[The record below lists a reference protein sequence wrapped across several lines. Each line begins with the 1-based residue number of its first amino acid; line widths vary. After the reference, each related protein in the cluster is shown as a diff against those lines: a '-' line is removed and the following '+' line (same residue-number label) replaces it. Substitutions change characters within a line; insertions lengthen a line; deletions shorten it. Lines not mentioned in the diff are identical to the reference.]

1 MLSSVIDRHRRV
13 GPWRVGLLMGLVWM
27 AIGVMAVSCQADE
40 VVDLAADFPGFRA
53 TFVLRDV
60 TAGRTVRHDPA
71 LAAARSAPCST
82 FKIPNS
88 IIGLETD
95 VVADESFVLPWDGKT
110 RDVEAWNHD
119 HDLRSAIRDSVV
131 WYYQELARR
140 VGEKQMRE
148 WLASLR
154 YGNQDVSGGIDRFW
168 LGPSLRISP
177 DEQVDFLA
185 RLHAGE
191 LPTSARSVGIVK
203 EILVQSGPPGVVYR
217 GKTGSCRD
225 PQAAAPHGWWVGSVE
240 RDARL
245 YVFAARIEGEGASG
259 RVCRPLAEKALVRL
273 GVLPPTV
280 EKKEAR

>member
-1 MLSSVIDRHRRV
+1 
-13 GPWRVGLLMGLVWM
+13 MGFG
-27 AIGVMAVSCQADE
+27 AAGSCQADD
-40 VVDLAADFPGFRA
+40 VVDLTSDFPGFRA

-60 TAGRTVRHDPA
+60 TGGRAVRHDPA
-71 LAAARSAPCST
+71 LAATRAAPCST

-88 IIGLETD
+88 IIGLETG
-95 VVADESFVLPWDGKT
+95 VLADASSVLSWDGKT
-110 RDVEAWNHD
+110 RDVAAWNRD

-140 VGEKQMRE
+140 VGEERMRG

-154 YGNQDVSGGIDRFW
+154 YGNQDISGGIDRFW
-168 LGPSLRISP
+168 LGSSLRISP

-191 LPTSARSVGIVK
+191 LPATARSVGIVK
-203 EILVQSGPPGVVYR
+203 EILVQDGPPGVVYR

-225 PQAAAPHGWWVGSVE
+225 PGAAAPHGWWVGSVE

-259 RVCRPLAEKALVRL
+259 RACRPLAEKALVRL
-273 GVLPPTV
+273 GVLPATL

>member
-1 MLSSVIDRHRRV
+1 MIHHCRRRGPSRPVLVTALVTALV
-13 GPWRVGLLMGLVWM
+13 GVGFGALAG
-27 AIGVMAVSCQADE
+27 SCVADE
-40 VVDLAADFPGFRA
+40 VVDLAAAFPGFRA

-60 TAGRTVRHDPA
+60 AGRRTVRHEPA
-71 LAAARSAPCST
+71 LAARRAAPCST

-88 IIGLETD
+88 IIGLETG
-95 VVADESFVLPWDGKT
+95 VLADASSVLPWDGKA
-110 RDVEAWNHD
+110 RDVAAWNRD

-140 VGEKQMRE
+140 VGEERMRG

-154 YGNQDVSGGIDRFW
+154 YGNQDISGGIDRFW
-168 LGPSLRISP
+168 LGSTLRISP

-191 LPTSARSVGIVK
+191 LPVTARSVGIVE

-225 PQAAAPHGWWVGSVE
+225 PGAAAAHGWWVGSVE

-245 YVFAARIEGEGASG
+245 YVFAARIEGDGASG
-259 RVCRPLAEKALVRL
+259 RACRPLAEKALVRL
-273 GVLPPTV
+273 GVLPATE
-280 EKKEAR
+280 EKEVR